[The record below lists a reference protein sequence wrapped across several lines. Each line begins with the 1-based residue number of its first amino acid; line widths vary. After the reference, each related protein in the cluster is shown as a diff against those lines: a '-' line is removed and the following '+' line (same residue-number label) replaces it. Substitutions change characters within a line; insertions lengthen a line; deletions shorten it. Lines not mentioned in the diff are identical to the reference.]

1 MTLVRTIAVHE
12 IVRDV
17 FPRPPP
23 EEKDQVAMA
32 VGKAIDGTVADLGF
46 QLRQGRRPTASGL
59 DELARSL
66 LEDALAENAV
76 ALAPA
81 EREATLARV
90 REVVRAYRR
99 SPIAGLAR
107 PKTRVCLIDREVGVY
122 AQPDFWDGRA
132 RIFELK
138 SYLAVPPPP
147 DVGLQLRLF
156 QLAYPGFETVLVC
169 LNRHAHP
176 VETTSYVVP
185 PPTPEETADALR
197 LAFEVGQRLGR
208 PKVLEYVE
216 GPFVAY
222 PRPTAAAASLP
233 RPTGLPG

>member
-1 MTLVRTIAVHE
+1 MTVVRTIAVHE

-23 EEKDQVAMA
+23 EEKDRVAMA
-32 VGKAIDGTVADLGF
+32 VGKAIDGTVADLGY
-46 QLRQGRRPTASGL
+46 QLRRGRRPTQSGL
-59 DELARSL
+59 DELGRSL
-66 LEDALAENAV
+66 LDEALAENAV
-76 ALAPA
+76 ALSPA
-81 EREATLARV
+81 EREATLARL

-107 PKTRVCLIDREVGVY
+107 PKTRVCLIDNQVGVY
-122 AQPDFWDGRA
+122 AQPDFWDGRG

-138 SYLAVPPPP
+138 SFLAVPPPP
-147 DVGLQLRLF
+147 DVALQLRLF
-156 QLAYPGFETVLVC
+156 QLAYPGFETLLVC
-169 LNRHAHP
+169 LNRHAQP

-185 PPTPEETADALR
+185 PPTPAEVADALR
-197 LAFEVGQRLGR
+197 LAFDVGQRLGQ

-222 PRPTAAAASLP
+222 TLAPAAPGPRPASP
-233 RPTGLPG
+233 APPD